1 MPQRVDPRVRDMTED
16 ELSREVIKRAQ
27 HYGWKVYSVAR
38 SDRARLRCESSKGFP
53 DLLLMRP
60 GMIAFA
66 ELKRYGGKLTP
77 EQDEW
82 LHLLASTFTSVHA
95 WTPEHWFSGQ
105 IEEVL
110 SCFFHANKLPD
121 PPEPLVA

>member
-1 MPQRVDPRVRDMTED
+1 MKVDPRVREMTED
-16 ELSREVIKRAQ
+16 ELSRLVIARAQ
-27 HYGWKVYSVAR
+27 HYGWKVYSIAR

-66 ELKRYGGKLTP
+66 ELKRYGGKLSA

-82 LHLLASTFTSVHA
+82 LCLLRGTFTNVHA
-95 WTPEHWFSGQ
+95 WTPEHWFSGR
-105 IEEVL
+105 IEDVL
-110 SCFFHANKLPD
+110 SRFFDPHELVNPPD
-121 PPEPLVA
+121 LIA

>member
-1 MPQRVDPRVRDMTED
+1 MKVDPQVREMTED
-16 ELSREVIKRAQ
+16 ELSRLVINRAQ
-27 HYGWKVYSVAR
+27 YYGWKVYSIAR

-66 ELKRYGGKLTP
+66 ELKRYGGKLSV

-82 LHLLASTFTSVHA
+82 LCLLRSTFTNVHA
-95 WTPEHWFSGQ
+95 WTPEHWFNGR
-105 IEEVL
+105 IEDVL
-110 SCFFHANKLPD
+110 SRFFEPHQLVNPPD
-121 PPEPLVA
+121 LIA